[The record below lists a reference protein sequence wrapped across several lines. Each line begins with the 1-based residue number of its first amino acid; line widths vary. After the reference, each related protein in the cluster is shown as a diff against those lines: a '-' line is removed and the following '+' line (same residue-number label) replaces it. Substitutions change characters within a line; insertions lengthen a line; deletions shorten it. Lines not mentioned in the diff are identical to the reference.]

1 MMKALLRVERDNMK
15 KKIPEFSVGDTIR
28 VHVKVIEGE
37 KIRSQ
42 VFQGIVIGRRGG
54 GLRETFI
61 VRKISANIA
70 VERIFPVHSP
80 NVVKIERI
88 RKGRVRRAQLT
99 YMKDRKGKRIH
110 LRDETSFVISDGGQP
125 VIGLVDEV
133 RLLSY
138 ESVSSVDLP
147 QVVDIVADG
156 VTGFLTPPGDD
167 AAFAERLRALLADPS
182 LRARLGANAAD
193 RVARDHGMTAAIGT
207 LADALAIAR
216 SAR

>member
-15 KKIPEFSVGDTIR
+15 KKIPEFSVGDTVR

-37 KIRSQ
+37 KVRSQ

-99 YMKDRKGKRIH
+99 YMKDRKGKRARIAGQRVEGKEAREAAAEATPTPDPETGPTDAPAEPET
-110 LRDETSFVISDGGQP
+110 RDAKKAGEAEET
-125 VIGLVDEV
+125 
-133 RLLSY
+133 
-138 ESVSSVDLP
+138 
-147 QVVDIVADG
+147 A
-156 VTGFLTPPGDD
+156 VTT
-167 AAFAERLRALLADPS
+167 E
-182 LRARLGANAAD
+182 
-193 RVARDHGMTAAIGT
+193 
-207 LADALAIAR
+207 
-216 SAR
+216 